1 MAELIPDYFT
11 AGWRE
16 RILPCPCGWQG
27 DSRAMA
33 MELHDAVTD
42 YACPQCGNLLLIVSH
57 PTLEQVRAAAAAG
70 NAEAA
75 SQLAIIEEAEARFP
89 RHSG

>member
-1 MAELIPDYFT
+1 MAELVLDYFA

-16 RILPCPCGWQG
+16 RVLACPCGWQG

-42 YACPQCGNLLLIVSH
+42 YACPACGNLLLIVSH
-57 PTLEQVRAAAAAG
+57 PDLAQVRQAAARG
-70 NAEAA
+70 HEEALA
-75 SQLAIIEEAEARFP
+75 QLALVEEALARFP
-89 RHSG
+89 PAGD

>member
-1 MAELIPDYFT
+1 MAELVPGYFT

-16 RILPCPCGWQG
+16 RILACPCGWQG

-42 YACPQCGNLLLIVSH
+42 YACPECGNLLLIVSH
-57 PTLEQVRAAAAAG
+57 PSLEQVRAAAGAG
-70 NAEAA
+70 NEEAL
-75 SQLAIIEEAEARFP
+75 SQLAIIEEARDRFP
-89 RHSG
+89 PDAG